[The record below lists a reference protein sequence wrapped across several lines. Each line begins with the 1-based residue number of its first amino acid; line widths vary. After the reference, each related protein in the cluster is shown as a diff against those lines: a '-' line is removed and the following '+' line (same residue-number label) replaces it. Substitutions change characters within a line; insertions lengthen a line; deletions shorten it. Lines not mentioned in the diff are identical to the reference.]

1 MHKKLIMDNKKLFDT
16 VTYKGKEYPYR
27 SVVIFQDTDEECCIN
42 VSNQSLGDA
51 IIANND
57 ECCSVDNL
65 FACFVEDNLLDTL
78 PDNELAKHVEE
89 NYYN

>member
-1 MHKKLIMDNKKLFDT
+1 MDNKELFDI
-16 VTYKGKEYPYR
+16 VTYKGKDYPYR
-27 SVVIFQDTDEECCIN
+27 SIVIFQDTDEECCIN

-78 PDNELAKHVEE
+78 SDEELAKHVEE
-89 NYYN
+89 NYYM